1 MNERRGAMC
10 DNHKSFLFLFPWLD
24 MQEYLNFSTGNNSG
38 KSEEFN
44 FQKLYYSKII
54 IIIKVILTRNLVNR
68 MKDKNEN
75 PITKS

>member
-44 FQKLYYSKII
+44 FQKLYYSKNNNNN
-54 IIIKVILTRNLVNR
+54 KGYTNQESG
-68 MKDKNEN
+68 K
-75 PITKS
+75 